1 MKKTD
6 HKTRNLLLWILAGLL
21 GAGLL
26 VWAFTPKPVLVEIA
40 KVQRGPYDQLVI
52 EEGKTRAKEIFEILS
67 PVSGDLERVQVHEG
81 DTVKKGDVL
90 AVVEWPN
97 PWEIHSPIDGR
108 VLRVKRES
116 GGPIERGNVIME
128 VADPN
133 YLEVVAEVLT
143 DDAIHIK
150 PGAPVRIESWGGCE
164 PLKGK
169 VRLIEPAAFTKV
181 SALGVEEQRVKV
193 IIDFTSPKGKC
204 EGLADGFRVNNLIST
219 FQAPD
224 ALTIPTGALFRDR
237 EKWAVFR
244 VVNGRAKKTQVEIPR
259 RNPKVAMVGAGLQ
272 EGDQVI
278 VYPSDEIEDGRR
290 VEALRNAE

>member
-6 HKTRNLLLWILAGLL
+6 HKTRNLILWILAGLI

-26 VWAFTPKPVLVEIA
+26 VWAFTPKPVLVEIT
-40 KVQRGPYDQLVI
+40 KVKRGPYDQLVI
-52 EEGKTRAKEIFEILS
+52 EEGKTRAKEVFDILS

-81 DTVKKGDVL
+81 DSVKKGDVL
-90 AVVEWPN
+90 AVVEWPR
-97 PWEIHSPIDGR
+97 PWEIHSPIDGS

-128 VADPN
+128 VADPT
-133 YLEVVAEVLT
+133 YLEIVSEVLT
-143 DDAIHIK
+143 DDAIQIK

-181 SALGVEEQRVKV
+181 SALGVEEQRVNV
-193 IIDFTSPKGKC
+193 ITDITSPKGEC
-204 EGLADGFRVNNLIST
+204 EGLADGFRVNTLIST
-219 FQAPD
+219 FQVPD

-237 EKWAVFR
+237 EKWAVFQ
-244 VVNGRAKKTQVEIPR
+244 VVDGRAKKAHVDIPR
-259 RNPKVAMVGAGLQ
+259 RNPKVAMVNGGLK
-272 EGDQVI
+272 EGDEVI
-278 VYPSDEIEDGRR
+278 VYPSDEIEDGVR
-290 VEALRNAE
+290 VKALKIAD